1 LNTILEKFVLPG
13 VQVDIVGAVN
23 DYKLGPYR
31 YKVAGVATPI
41 LPLNGDIL
49 QSLIT
54 VAVPPGFSLAAVAL
68 AQLVPVGNTS
78 YSQTNPWSGVTVV
91 APQATNLVLSVE
103 KSRPKIVDP
112 SPWAKVLFK
121 SNGS

>member
-1 LNTILEKFVLPG
+1 MFAEVGTSIAGFGANYVRYSSNSSKPLLSMYIKDIPLGLNTILEKFVLPG
-13 VQVDIVGAVN
+13 AQVDIVGAVN
-23 DYKLGPYR
+23 GYKLGPYR

-68 AQLVPVGNTS
+68 AQFVPVGSTS
-78 YSQTNPWSGVTVV
+78 YSQTNP
-91 APQATNLVLSVE
+91 
-103 KSRPKIVDP
+103 
-112 SPWAKVLFK
+112 
-121 SNGS
+121 